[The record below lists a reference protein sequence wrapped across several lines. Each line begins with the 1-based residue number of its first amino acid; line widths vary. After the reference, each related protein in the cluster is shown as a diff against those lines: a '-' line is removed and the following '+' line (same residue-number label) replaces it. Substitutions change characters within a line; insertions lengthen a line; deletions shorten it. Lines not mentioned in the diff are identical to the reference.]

1 MSDGLRGVVVS
12 HAELAAALVD
22 AVREITGQ
30 EEALVAVSNEGCSRA
45 LLNDRL
51 EEAVHATPSVVF
63 VDLPG
68 GSCLQAAI
76 LYLRTHHDVAVVAGV
91 NIVELDPGDVAAG
104 EESVPCASST
114 ASGWLIHRCSPSPA
128 AHAR

>member
-1 MSDGLRGVVVS
+1 MSDGLQGVVVS

-45 LLNDRL
+45 LLNGRL

-68 GSCLQAAI
+68 GSCMQAAI
-76 LYLRTHHDVAVVAGV
+76 GYLRGHPGVAVVAGV
-91 NIVELDPGDVAAG
+91 NLAMLVDFVY
-104 EESVPCASST
+104 
-114 ASGWLIHRCSPSPA
+114 HRDLSPA
-128 AHAR
+128 AAAQRAAEVGGRAVKVLP

>member
-1 MSDGLRGVVVS
+1 MSDTLQGVVVS
-12 HAELAAALVD
+12 HAKLGAALVD
-22 AVREITGQ
+22 AVREITGR

-68 GSCLQAAI
+68 GCCLHAA
-76 LYLRTHHDVAVVAGV
+76 LGYLHGHPGVAVVAGV
-91 NIVELDPGDVAAG
+91 NLAMLVDFVY
-104 EESVPCASST
+104 
-114 ASGWLIHRCSPSPA
+114 HRDLSPPA
-128 AHAR
+128 AAQRAAEVGGRAVKVLS